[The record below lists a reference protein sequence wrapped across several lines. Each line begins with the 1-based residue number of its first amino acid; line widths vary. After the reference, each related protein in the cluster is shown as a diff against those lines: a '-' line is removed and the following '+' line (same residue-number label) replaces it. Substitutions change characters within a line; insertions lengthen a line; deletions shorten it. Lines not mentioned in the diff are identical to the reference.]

1 MQEPIP
7 EEPTKT
13 DQSQPSDES
22 SLTHNQ
28 SADKDDKTGDPV
40 LVNGTGQANGDGG
53 NNGVTA
59 PSTEDILKVST
70 DNLKPL
76 FHGCFSG
83 FCPCHVPLSYFPCSV
98 Y

>member
-13 DQSQPSDES
+13 AQSQPSDES

-40 LVNGTGQANGDGG
+40 LVNGSSKANGDGG

-59 PSTEDILKVST
+59 PSTEDILKVGI
-70 DNLKPL
+70 DNLKPFFSVFFPGI
-76 FHGCFSG
+76 FHVM
-83 FCPCHVPLSYFPCSV
+83 CHKLGTLTA
-98 Y
+98 